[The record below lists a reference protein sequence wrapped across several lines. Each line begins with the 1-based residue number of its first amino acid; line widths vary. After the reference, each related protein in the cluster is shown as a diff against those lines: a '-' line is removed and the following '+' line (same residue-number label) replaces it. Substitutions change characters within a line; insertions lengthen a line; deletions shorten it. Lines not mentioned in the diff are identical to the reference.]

1 MLPARGT
8 AVVGSLWVRLYLM
21 FRCSSPA
28 NKLISV
34 TFLGE
39 FSFGCLPFSFSKQSV
54 LGYGVRERVT
64 FPKLPVSRT
73 GRLLCWTDPGPR
85 PHVRDSARGAPS
97 VSPFLIPTFRA
108 AHLCA
113 GRARTHCCVLCA
125 ALPSCLSAR
134 RPPPGTPP
142 APNSVFCQPAF
153 RHGEGS
159 ALCILLTVV
168 SCFLYEGTVPGP
180 VGASYLSHQNRNEC
194 RPSTKPVLV
203 YTAQVPGEY
212 LWDGRDPLLPRI
224 TAICAL
230 VFYSLISHE
239 PAENSLGLF
248 CVPPLRGA
256 EQGAFLTGDSPQIC
270 AGILDTSFY
279 SRKGS

>member
-1 MLPARGT
+1 
-8 AVVGSLWVRLYLM
+8 M

-168 SCFLYEGTVPGP
+168 SCFLYEGTQWVLRICHIKTGTNAAPPQSQSSSIRRKCLGSTSGMAVTLSCLESQRFVPSCFIP
-180 VGASYLSHQNRNEC
+180 
-194 RPSTKPVLV
+194 
-203 YTAQVPGEY
+203 
-212 LWDGRDPLLPRI
+212 
-224 TAICAL
+224 
-230 VFYSLISHE
+230 
-239 PAENSLGLF
+239 
-248 CVPPLRGA
+248 
-256 EQGAFLTGDSPQIC
+256 
-270 AGILDTSFY
+270 
-279 SRKGS
+279 